1 MRLLNLRDHASS
13 ILVAALSSA
22 FGVAL
27 LQLTNNLAT
36 SLTLNE
42 DYGQRAG
49 VQMAL
54 SVLASVFIVISVY
67 VGSIV
72 TANTFATVIA
82 GRTRTIALVRLI
94 GGSARSQREQ
104 VAREGLAVGA
114 IGAVIGAI
122 FGALTAFAIFQFA
135 QSTDVLPTIA
145 YSFFD
150 PIALLPIVGVVLT
163 TWLAAWVGSRRV
175 LTVTPMQ
182 ALGASVDS
190 LAHSGKSAVRRVVG
204 STLLCGVGLGVV
216 VLGMLVGLVTQQG
229 MLISLVGGVISFT
242 GFILGAQFVMPR
254 VLRAVGSL
262 IGRGASGELAAKN
275 ALRYPERSTRITL
288 GLVIG
293 VTLITMFAVATESFR
308 FLIMISPAYGE
319 SDGAADA
326 LSVLSSTFSILIG
339 FSAIIAA
346 VGLVNTLSLSIVQR
360 TRELGLLRALGFT
373 AAQLRAMI
381 RVESAQLTIAASLV
395 GLILG
400 TFYGWAGAQSL
411 LGSTSGSAVFVLPVI
426 PWWILVATVIL
437 AGGLALTA
445 AIAPARRVTRI
456 TPVEALAVE

>member
-22 FGVAL
+22 FAVAL

-36 SLTLNE
+36 ALALN
-42 DYGQRAG
+42 DDFGQRDSFRL
-49 VQMAL
+49 AL
-54 SVLASVFIVISVY
+54 TVLAFVFIVISVY

-94 GGSARSQREQ
+94 GGSARSQRVQ

-114 IGAVIGAI
+114 IGAVVGASV
-122 FGALTAFAIFQFA
+122 GALTAFAIFQFA
-135 QSTDVLPTIA
+135 QSADVLPTIA

-150 PIALLPIVGVVLT
+150 TIALLPVVGVVVT

-175 LTVTPMQ
+175 LVVTPMQ

-190 LAHSGKSAVRRVVG
+190 LTQSGKPQLRRIVWA
-204 STLLCGVGLGVV
+204 TILFGVGMGFV
-216 VLGMLVGLVTQQG
+216 VLGMLVGLVTQLG

-242 GFILGAQFVMPR
+242 GFIVGAQFLMPR
-254 VLRAVGSL
+254 VLRVIGSL

-293 VTLITMFAVATESFR
+293 VTLVTMFAVATESFR
-308 FLIMISPAYGE
+308 FMIMISPAF
-319 SDGAADA
+319 GASEGADDA
-326 LSVLSSTFSILIG
+326 LTVVSSTFSILIG

-346 VGLVNTLSLSIVQR
+346 VGLVNSLSLSIVQR

-373 AAQLRAMI
+373 AAQLRGMI

-411 LGSTSGSAVFVLPVI
+411 LGSTSGQPVFVLPVI
-426 PWWILVATVIL
+426 PWWILVATVFL
-437 AGGLALTA
+437 AGGLAVTA

-456 TPVEALAVE
+456 TPVEALAIE

>member
-36 SLTLNE
+36 ALALNDE
-42 DYGQRAG
+42 FGHWAG
-49 VQMAL
+49 FRLAL
-54 SVLASVFIVISVY
+54 NVLAFVFIVISVY

-94 GGSARSQREQ
+94 GGSARSQRTQ
-104 VAREGLAVGA
+104 VAREGLIVGAVGTAAGA
-114 IGAVIGAI
+114 IVGAV
-122 FGALTAFAIFQFA
+122 TAFAIFQFA
-135 QSTDVLPTIA
+135 QAADVLPASA

-150 PIALLPIVGVVLT
+150 LIALLPVIGVALT
-163 TWLAAWVGSRRV
+163 TWLAAWIGARRV

-182 ALGASVDS
+182 ALGASIDS
-190 LAHSGKSAVRRVVG
+190 LDASGKPQLQRIVL
-204 STLLCGVGLGVV
+204 STLLFGVGMGVV
-216 VLGMLVGLVTQQG
+216 VLGMLVGLATQLG
-229 MLISLVGGVISFT
+229 MLISLVGGVMSFT

-254 VLRAVGSL
+254 VLRAIGSL
-262 IGRGASGELAAKN
+262 IGRGASGALAAKN

-308 FLIMISPAYGE
+308 HMMMSSPAYGE
-319 SDGAADA
+319 IDSAADA
-326 LSVLSSTFSILIG
+326 LTVVSSTFSILIG

-426 PWWILVATVIL
+426 PWWILVATVLL

-456 TPVEALAVE
+456 TPVEALAVD

>member
-1 MRLLNLRDHASS
+1 VRLLNLRDHASS

-27 LQLTNNLAT
+27 LQLTNNLAA

-42 DYGQRAG
+42 EFGQRAG
-49 VQMAL
+49 FQAAL

-67 VGSIV
+67 VGSLV

-94 GGSARSQREQ
+94 GGSARSQRVQ

-122 FGALTAFAIFQFA
+122 VGALTAFAIFQFA
-135 QSTDVLPTIA
+135 QSTGVLPAIP

-150 PIALLPIVGVVLT
+150 VIAILPIVGVVLT
-163 TWLAAWVGSRRV
+163 TWLAAWIGSRRV

-190 LAHSGKSAVRRVVG
+190 LSRSGKSALRRVVVA
-204 STLLCGVGLGVV
+204 TLLCGVGLGIV
-216 VLGMLVGLVTQQG
+216 VLGMLVGLVTQEG

-254 VLRAVGSL
+254 VLRAVGSF

-308 FLIMISPAYGE
+308 YLIMISPAYGD
-319 SDGAADA
+319 SDGAAET
-326 LSVLSSTFSILIG
+326 LSALSSTFSILIG

-373 AAQLRAMI
+373 ATQLRAMI

-426 PWWILVATVIL
+426 PWWILVATVLL

-456 TPVEALAVE
+456 TPVEALAVD

>member
-122 FGALTAFAIFQFA
+122 VGALTAFAIFQFA

-437 AGGLALTA
+437 AGGLALIA

-456 TPVEALAVE
+456 TPVQALAVE